1 MLRAELVR
9 TGVRATLVSPG
20 PVDTALWD
28 AVDPDNRPGF
38 SPRSTMLKPEA
49 VAAAVM
55 NHRMI
60 LNYKARFDQVSSL
73 SIVEQL
79 LKRLDE
85 AGLNLPAD
93 VVVRQ
98 TSEARA

>member
-1 MLRAELVR
+1 MAEAARAH
-9 TGVRATLVSPG
+9 
-20 PVDTALWD
+20 ALLEG
-28 AVDPDNRPGF
+28 RPSAGF
-38 SPRSTMLKPEA
+38 EDVKA

-73 SIVEQL
+73 TIVEQL

-98 TSEARA
+98 TSEATA